1 MHLAN
6 AGKLSMEGFE
16 LINFPNTLNGA
27 AETASLVLSY
37 GWCLLSGLALLVP
50 KPQDLGV
57 DSFEKVAA

>member
-1 MHLAN
+1 MHLPN
-6 AGKLSMEGFE
+6 SGKLSLQGFE

-27 AETASLVLSY
+27 AKSASLVLSF

-57 DSFEKVAA
+57 DSFGKVAA